1 MKHPEADL
9 MLACREE
16 SGSTILNIIVD
27 GKADQALFEEIAH
40 HIEENAAHHHAIRL
54 YEEL

>member
-1 MKHPEADL
+1 